1 MFSSI
6 TFMTDL
12 THIVDSVICYDQDG
26 TERRNPY
33 PPPLS
38 LLPKLKRL
46 TVWDSIHS
54 REGFEPQ
61 VLVFSPIHLIA
72 HFVATSLSLERLI
85 LHVGMAP
92 WHINDIAKSDIW
104 GPLVSLAER
113 PSLEHIELGVVPVVS
128 KKRR

>member
-6 TFMTDL
+6 TFMTEL

-85 LHVGMAP
+85 LP
-92 WHINDIAKSDIW
+92 LTLSPLHIIHLATSDILH
-104 GPLVSLAER
+104 PL
-113 PSLEHIELGVVPVVS
+113 
-128 KKRR
+128 